1 MLSVTDHYCYRYL
14 SFLYSLCSV
23 HNSPHMIPVILVLFR
38 GGEGR
43 GGGRG
48 KLIVIS
54 PKFSKEPNRK
64 NFIRLFM
71 YKYFEYFLAKYIYL
85 SIYLDFFECI
95 LTLGLLPS

>member
-1 MLSVTDHYCYRYL
+1 MLSVSDHYYYRYL

-23 HNSPHMIPVILVLFR
+23 NNSPHMIPVILVLLR
-38 GGEGR
+38 GGEGV
-43 GGGRG
+43 GRG

-85 SIYLDFFECI
+85 SIYLSKLF
-95 LTLGLLPS
+95 